1 MEGAMKIAVGFLFLL
16 LLAPLRARAQD
27 DEAWPPYDYLRND
40 YRAVA
45 VVAHVRI
52 EEAVLVS
59 QIPGYDSWQLT
70 GEVVEPFK
78 GPPAP
83 GEPIVY
89 FIGVEAPSSVDEF
102 LGDRVVFLLAENN
115 TERGDFY
122 VALENATL
130 PFREGL
136 SERLRRVAAERII
149 DVHLHAFG
157 WDEYGTPP
165 PPNEVTGARP
175 EARSDEAVLA
185 AVLAEM
191 DRYNITTA
199 VASGPAEQVQ
209 RWRAAAPDRILGG
222 AYTGARDSLPDV
234 EHLRQAFTEG
244 RLRVL
249 GELGLQYRG
258 LSPADPRLEPY
269 FALAEELDVP
279 VALHTGLG
287 DEGMPYGC
295 CPGFRVTLGNPLL
308 LEEVLVRHPGMRV
321 YLMHAGYPYLQE
333 TKALLYIYPQLYVD
347 VAVINWAIPREAF
360 HAYLKALVDAGF
372 GGRIMFGSDQMIWPG
387 AIGLAVD
394 GIESAEFL
402 SEEEKRDIFYN
413 NAARFLRLDG
423 AAGGRRP

>member
-1 MEGAMKIAVGFLFLL
+1 MKIAAGCLFLL
-16 LLAPLRARAQD
+16 LLSPVCAHAQD
-27 DEAWPPYDYLRND
+27 DALWPPYDYLRND

-78 GPPAP
+78 GPLGA

-89 FIGVEAPSSVDEF
+89 FIGVEAPSRVDGF
-102 LGDRVVFLLAENN
+102 LGDRIVFLLAENSA
-115 TERGDFY
+115 ERGDFY
-122 VALENATL
+122 AALENATL
-130 PFREGL
+130 PVRAGL
-136 SERLRRVAAERII
+136 PERLRRVASERII
-149 DVHLHAFG
+149 DAHLHAFG
-157 WDEYGTPP
+157 WDAYGTPP

-175 EARSDEAVLA
+175 EARSDEEALA

-191 DRYNITTA
+191 DRYNMTTA
-199 VASGPAEQVQ
+199 VASGPPEHVAH
-209 RWRAAAPDRILGG
+209 WRAAAPGRILGG
-222 AYTGARDSLPDV
+222 AYTGPRDSLADV
-234 EHLRQAFTEG
+234 EPLREAFTEG
-244 RLRVL
+244 RLQVL

-258 LSPADPRLEPY
+258 LSPDDPKLEPY

-295 CPGFRVTLGNPLL
+295 CPGFRVALGNPLRF
-308 LEEVLVRHPGMRV
+308 EEVLVRHPGMRV
-321 YLMHAGYPYLQE
+321 YLMHAGYPFLQE

-347 VAVINWAIPREAF
+347 VAVINWAIPREEF
-360 HAYLKALVDAGF
+360 HAYLEALVQAGF
-372 GGRIMFGSDQMIWPG
+372 GDRIMFGSGQMIWPG

-394 GIESAEFL
+394 GIESADFL

-413 NAARFLRLDG
+413 NAARFFRIEDGDG
-423 AAGGRRP
+423 ADERRR